1 MRASVG
7 LVIVMILIIIGVF
20 NMEQEI
26 YTIDNLWKSFYYIV
40 EKKKCDKESIAWG
53 KVLLYTF
60 QTKKSNGYNG
70 SVLDFI
76 VELYNTMCNNKE
88 FASAY
93 ENLYLAVKNAK
104 N

>member
-1 MRASVG
+1 MRASVE
-7 LVIVMILIIIGVF
+7 LVIVMILKIIGVF

-60 QTKKSNGYNG
+60 QTK
-70 SVLDFI
+70 
-76 VELYNTMCNNKE
+76 NK
-88 FASAY
+88 FLKY
-93 ENLYLAVKNAK
+93 GFCGFG
-104 N
+104 